1 MVEKHPGIHH
11 NSSTVF
17 TFLKEKEMKRSTAV
31 KLMIAVTV
39 FVLAL
44 NLAGGCG
51 DKKRRTFFPKVGSIY
66 MPYTLSGEL
75 KCGLS
80 KTVPTIDGDINEAEW
95 LDANAYKATLPWV
108 DAGFVET
115 GNTTKALVL
124 VKNDGDNLYMA
135 FRYEDDIWDAEL
147 DCSNNPAVI
156 DIFGIA
162 FDEDNSGTIDPG
174 EDRKG
179 FVAIWAGGFFD
190 KYGDNG
196 SDTDSRFDGN
206 GRMRY
211 HASEKRFHVEMKI
224 PLNSGDP
231 NDIAITPGDAIGV
244 QITMYDGF
252 DPGMA
257 TIRGQTAL
265 FHELPNIIGTLVT
278 VAATPSTPP
287 SLPAFT
293 GRLAFIS
300 QRDFE
305 KGDIYVYDFDCDS
318 LIRVTDGNTIPA
330 HDIYKDGVSISN
342 DGQWV
347 AFHGAPTWDDFGNY
361 EIYKIRTDGALLT
374 KLTNSAGVLDGHPA
388 WSPDDSEISYSKFT
402 NPDAADIFVMDPG
415 NGMDLRRLTDT
426 LTDENDSDWSP
437 DGTKIIFK
445 SKRWTGV
452 EQLALMDSDGDSSTW
467 PGGKNVV
474 RLTDNIYSDHDGV
487 YTADGEWILF
497 ERYIGPG
504 FWTDSVA
511 LLWGPDNSLWCETNW
526 EIWGVRPDGA
536 EVKRLN
542 LAHPCISA
550 EWLPVGERSAEN
562 GCVFLRG
569 WGLDYTEILRIPP
582 GGGEPV
588 RLIPDMTRVTYMDWK

>member
-1 MVEKHPGIHH
+1 
-11 NSSTVF
+11 
-17 TFLKEKEMKRSTAV
+17 MKRSTAV

-526 EIWGVRPDGA
+526 EIWGVRPDGS